1 MRCLTRDVP
10 VIQDKV
16 LRTHIPV
23 FLLHLQQD
31 ATSEYFKAKY
41 TFNGNLNLMLLLNLK
56 RMFLKKLPIYD
67 ESRTKTLDYTSTIKS
82 KYGDNPLQG
91 FFSIVQMLKGY
102 IRTKIHI

>member
-1 MRCLTRDVP
+1 MRCLTRDLS

-41 TFNGNLNLMLLLNLK
+41 TFNGNLNLMVLLNLK
-56 RMFLKKLPIYD
+56 RMFLKKFAIYD
-67 ESRTKTLDYTSTIKS
+67 ESRTKTLDYTSTIKN
-82 KYGDNPLQG
+82 KYGNNPLQG
-91 FFSIVQMLKGY
+91 IFSIAQMLKG
-102 IRTKIHI
+102 